1 MRGVKVN
8 VMRVLIFLCM
18 VLMWA
23 CSGSDNTEVVNDPLQ
38 NKEEL
43 IQTHQNLHR
52 QEEQD
57 IEAYVKRRNLTMKTS
72 GTGLRFLILQEGE
85 GEKAAKGDFV
95 KVNYKVELLD
105 GTLCYSS
112 DKKGP
117 QAFVVEKDQVE
128 SGIHEGIKL
137 LARGGKAKFILP
149 SHLAYGLTGD
159 QDKIPPQSPVVYDI
173 ELIEIEKNEK

>member
-1 MRGVKVN
+1 MRL
-8 VMRVLIFLCM
+8 LILLYLILLC
-18 VLMWA
+18 A
-23 CSGSDNTEVVNDPLQ
+23 CSGVDDSAVVQDPGQ
-38 NKEEL
+38 HKEDL

-52 QEEQD
+52 QEEHD
-57 IEAYVKRRNLTMKTS
+57 IEAYIKRRNLTMKTS
-72 GTGLRFLILQEGE
+72 GTGLRYLILKEGD
-85 GEKAAKGDFV
+85 GAKAVKGDLV
-95 KVNYKVELLD
+95 KVNYRVELLD

-112 DKKGP
+112 DIKGA

-137 LARGGKAKFILP
+137 LAQGAKAKFILP

-159 QDKIPPQSPVVYDI
+159 QEKIPPQSPVVYDI

>member
-1 MRGVKVN
+1 M
-8 VMRVLIFLCM
+8 IFLSLLILC
-18 VLMWA
+18 A
-23 CSGSDNTEVVNDPLQ
+23 CSGSDVNELAQNTSPH
-38 NKEEL
+38 KEDL
-43 IQTHQNLHR
+43 IKTHQNLHR

-57 IEAYVKRRNLTMKTS
+57 IEAYIKRRNLTMKTS
-72 GTGLRFLILQEGE
+72 GTGLRYLILKEGE
-85 GEKAAKGDFV
+85 GGKVVKGDLV
-95 KVNYKVELLD
+95 KVNYSVELLD

-137 LARGGKAKFILP
+137 LAQGGKAKFILP